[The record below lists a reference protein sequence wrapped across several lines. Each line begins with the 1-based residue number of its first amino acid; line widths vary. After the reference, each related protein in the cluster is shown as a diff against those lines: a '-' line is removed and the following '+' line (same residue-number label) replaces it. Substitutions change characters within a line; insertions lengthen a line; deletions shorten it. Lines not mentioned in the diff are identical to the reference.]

1 MAIYTFISPN
11 SVYLGIDEMDRGS
24 HTYNPYTPDA
34 GARPPALVGR
44 DSQLEHL
51 QSIVTQL
58 TAGGTER
65 HLLVTGLR
73 GVGKTVMLNEF
84 ENVCVEAGWPAESK
98 EVSRDSSVAV
108 LVGRSASRAVRQ
120 LSLRAKVTD
129 GLRQAMRVL
138 TSFELTLPGDVRFKL
153 GVDALAGHADS
164 GDLADDL
171 RDVIISV
178 GGAAAE
184 AGVGFGVIL
193 DELHNLSG
201 SDYEALIIALH
212 RAKQKTL
219 PVSFVGAG
227 LPLIPAL
234 TGEAKTYAERMF
246 VRAPLGALSDEAAR
260 IALADPARMQQVV
273 WEDAALALAV
283 AYTEGYPYF
292 LQEVGRWAWRQSHG
306 DHITRAD
313 VEAAVALAESELDE
327 SFFEVRLG
335 RLNATERAYVQ
346 AMAELGDGPV
356 SSSEVA
362 QRLGRKPTAVTK
374 VRDALIREA
383 VIYAPARG
391 ELAFTVPHC
400 ARFVRR
406 RYS

>member
-1 MAIYTFISPN
+1 MA
-11 SVYLGIDEMDRGS
+11 RGA

-44 DSQLEHL
+44 DRELEHL
-51 QSIVTQL
+51 QSIITQL
-58 TAGGTER
+58 GAGGTER
-65 HLLVTGLR
+65 HLLITGLR

-84 ENVCVEAGWPAESK
+84 ENVCVETGWPAESK
-98 EVSRDSSVAV
+98 EVARDSSVAV
-108 LVGRSASRAVRQ
+108 LVGRSASRALRQ

-129 GLRQAMRVL
+129 RLSRAMRVL
-138 TSFELTLPGDVRFKL
+138 TSFEVTLPGEIRFKL

-171 RDVIISV
+171 RDVLVSV
-178 GGAAAE
+178 GEAAAE
-184 AGVGFGVIL
+184 AGVGFALVL
-193 DELHNLSG
+193 DELHNLAASE
-201 SDYEALIIALH
+201 YEALIIALH

-219 PVSFVGAG
+219 PVSFVAAG

-246 VRAPLGALSDEAAR
+246 VRAPLGALPDDAAC
-260 IALADPARMQQVV
+260 IALADPARMQKVR
-273 WEDAALALAV
+273 WAEDALKLAV
-283 AYTEGYPYF
+283 NYTEGYPYF
-292 LQEVGRWAWRQSHG
+292 LQEVGRWAWRQREG
-306 DHITRAD
+306 ERITRPD
-313 VEAAVALAESELDE
+313 VEAAIPLAEAELDE

-335 RLNATERAYVQ
+335 RLNASQRAYVH

-356 SSSEVA
+356 SSLDIA

-383 VIYAPARG
+383 VVYPPARG

-406 RYS
+406 RYG